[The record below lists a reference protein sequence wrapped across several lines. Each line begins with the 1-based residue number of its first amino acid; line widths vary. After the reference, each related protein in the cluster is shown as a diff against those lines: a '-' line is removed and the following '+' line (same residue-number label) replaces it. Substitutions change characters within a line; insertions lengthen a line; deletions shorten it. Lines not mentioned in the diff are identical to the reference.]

1 MGKGKSV
8 LGANSKGTEDK
19 LREIRRDFLEEG
31 ELKPDSKIRS
41 SPGKD
46 REPDEED
53 ASGGLCV

>member
-1 MGKGKSV
+1 MGKGKSM

-41 SPGKD
+41 
-46 REPDEED
+46 
-53 ASGGLCV
+53 